1 MRSRY
6 HTHTKNKEDRLGSRL
21 RLAAMLVA
29 GCAAVSAYAET
40 LYVATLRDYANEAT
54 GGLGGAIYKVELPGG
69 KASLVANLKVGGNV
83 PIGLTGVA
91 IHPKTGI
98 WYGITAGLS
107 PNVPRSL
114 VTVDP
119 RTGNATLVGDLRA
132 EGADIRFDPKG
143 KLYIWLNEPARLG
156 TVDLGT
162 GAATP
167 IGDSGYEQTLGGGL
181 AIDRDGNIYLSATNA
196 AGTLDKVDPATG
208 KVTIGPRLNGAP
220 YITSIHSMAF
230 SESGLLYGVN
240 STIGAPSKAALVRID
255 VTTGKVT
262 EVFALPND
270 SDPLAFVPEVQT
282 TLVSHDA
289 GIAIVGFAAGLV
301 VGIVLMLILR
311 RRPAQPAR

>member
-1 MRSRY
+1 M
-6 HTHTKNKEDRLGSRL
+6 GSWL
-21 RLAAMLVA
+21 RLIVAAAMCV
-29 GCAAVSAYAET
+29 AAVVARAET

-54 GGLGGAIYKVELPGG
+54 GGLGGAIYRIELPGG
-69 KASLVANLKVGGNV
+69 KQTLVANLKVGRNV
-83 PIGLTGVA
+83 PIGLTGFA
-91 IHPKTGI
+91 IHPKTGV

-114 VTVDP
+114 VTIDS
-119 RTGNATLVGDLRA
+119 RTGNVTLVGDLRA

-156 TVDLGT
+156 VVDLGT

-181 AIDRDGNIYLSATNA
+181 AIDRDSNIYVSATNA

-208 KVTIGPRLNGAP
+208 RVSIGPRLTGAP

-230 SESGLLYGVN
+230 SDSGLLYGVN
-240 STIGAPSKAALVRID
+240 STIGAPAKASLVRID

-262 EVFALPND
+262 EVFPLPND
-270 SDPLAFVPEVQT
+270 TDPLAFVPEEGGTMVARET
-282 TLVSHDA
+282 GV
-289 GIAIVGFAAGLV
+289 AIVGFAAGLV
-301 VGIVLMLILR
+301 IGIVLMLILR
-311 RRPAQPAR
+311 RRPSQPAR